1 MPNLHPSEELKK
13 NSVTYILGQLTQQ
26 VSDLSDKIEQLT
38 SGTYKRISDLEAT
51 KADRVSVDRIQKALD
66 DDVEI
71 RLKAVEQIAIP
82 KEYQDSLETTVTT
95 LKVTLWLFGIAFSAL
110 WIIVLWHL
118 FKTPT

>member
-1 MPNLHPSEELKK
+1 M
-13 NSVTYILGQLTQQ
+13 
-26 VSDLSDKIEQLT
+26 
-38 SGTYKRISDLEAT
+38 EAT